1 VLDAG
6 AGLETCTKLLLE
18 DLIGV
23 DDAMGVDD
31 LAGVDD
37 AIGVDDLIGVDD
49 AIGVDDLTGVDE
61 TTGVDDLTGVDDATV
76 VDDLIGVDDLTGV
89 DEAIVDEAFV
99 EEGATDELVT
109 TQPLPSLLA
118 KTPSRTYL
126 IQVLYVWQSMTLSC
140 EYLASQSMIPPKTLG
155 KALRHLLA
163 SVLASRGLR

>member
-61 TTGVDDLTGVDDATV
+61 ATGVDETTG